1 MSAVPPSS
9 SDDVATPAASPAQGP
24 QGRALPA
31 PPAGDAAGTVPV
43 AASVVPGAF
52 ASSDAPATVSA
63 SSPVLSAYSEALAG
77 LTAYVL
83 SLETIRYA
91 KDGAAA
97 PSMSQRWQL
106 LDFSAGRVAAKHH
119 FQEACAKAGLD
130 ATALS
135 APYMASLK
143 DFDERLR
150 PVTWPERLL
159 KTYVSFGLLTD
170 FCLILASVLDA
181 EQQAQHQ
188 LALGEN
194 PFPSIAE
201 AELIDIV
208 QADAQV
214 AARLG
219 LWGRRVVGEEVGAL
233 LRLLAEYPGLLA
245 GPLTGSEI
253 HERLSDG
260 VLQRMRTLGLS
271 I

>member
-1 MSAVPPSS
+1 MSAVLPSS
-9 SDDVATPAASPAQGP
+9 PDDAAIPAASPAQGP
-24 QGRALPA
+24 QGSAFPT
-31 PPAGDAAGTVPV
+31 PPAGDAANAVPV
-43 AASVVPGAF
+43 AASVEPGAF
-52 ASSDAPATVSA
+52 ASLDAPASASA
-63 SSPVLSAYSEALAG
+63 SSPVPAAYAEAVAG

-91 KDGAAA
+91 KDGAGAQ
-97 PSMSQRWQL
+97 SMSQRWQF
-106 LDFSAGRVAAKHH
+106 LDFSAGRVAAMHH
-119 FQEACAKAGLD
+119 FQEACEKAGLD

-188 LALGEN
+188 RALGED

-201 AELIDIV
+201 AELIEIV

-233 LRLLAEYPGLLA
+233 LRLLAQYPGLLA
-245 GPLTGSEI
+245 GPLTGSDV

-271 I
+271 V